1 MMGRSIHGATCGN
14 TQATS
19 IFTDESNPKERLTAL
34 TKRKY
39 EIETELSQQ
48 YDVLSANSIDLT
60 SPLTDADGF
69 PRADVPDLA
78 SVRVAR
84 ARICELKNDLRATID
99 QLSQTLQILMPT
111 KAGSPICP
119 PIIRSTTN
127 GFSSGSLKA
136 FAQVD
141 LVAPNSP
148 AQQAGLQVGDQI
160 VRFGPLDYHNHDD
173 LQALGKLVPRAEGKW
188 INVVCFRLAE
198 GKGRTMISMELKPH
212 SGWGGR
218 GLLGLSHPR
227 LSRVFRNSQVPHHPD
242 GMLG

>member
-1 MMGRSIHGATCGN
+1 MMGRSIHGATLRS
-14 TQATS
+14 TQDGWTVS
-19 IFTDESNPKERLTAL
+19 DESNPNERLTAL

-48 YDVLSANSIDLT
+48 YDVLTANSIDLT

-84 ARICELKNDLRATID
+84 ARICELKNDHRETID
-99 QLSQTLQILMPT
+99 QLARTLQILMPQ
-111 KAGSPICP
+111 KLGSPICP

-127 GFSSGSLKA
+127 QISSNSLKA

-141 LVAPNSP
+141 LVASNSP
-148 AQQAGLQVGDQI
+148 AEQAGLKVGDQI
-160 VRFGPLDYHNHDD
+160 VRFGPLDYDNHDE
-173 LQALGKLVPRAEGKW
+173 LQALGKLVAQAEGKW
-188 INVVCFRLAE
+188 ITVVCFRIAE
-198 GKGRTMISMELKPH
+198 GKGRSMISMELKPH

-218 GLLGLSHPR
+218 GLLGCHIIPIES
-227 LSRVFRNSQVPHHPD
+227 
-242 GMLG
+242 